1 MQEVNI
7 YIWNDIKSP
16 GKKNAGTY
24 IYIVEMANTRIK
36 GSIKG
41 IKTVPDVTAHQL
53 ELMSLIEALKR
64 FNKKCI
70 LNIYTASSY
79 MLGAINNEWVYG
91 WKDNGWKTSSGKEV
105 AHRQE
110 WEELLSCLEGHMIH
124 VCELTAQ
131 QRLMLETEMY
141 RGNRKVI

>member
-41 IKTVPDVTAHQL
+41 IKTVLV
-53 ELMSLIEALKR
+53 
-64 FNKKCI
+64 
-70 LNIYTASSY
+70 
-79 MLGAINNEWVYG
+79 
-91 WKDNGWKTSSGKEV
+91 
-105 AHRQE
+105 
-110 WEELLSCLEGHMIH
+110 
-124 VCELTAQ
+124 
-131 QRLMLETEMY
+131 
-141 RGNRKVI
+141 

>member
-41 IKTVPDVTAHQL
+41 IKT
-53 ELMSLIEALKR
+53 
-64 FNKKCI
+64 
-70 LNIYTASSY
+70 
-79 MLGAINNEWVYG
+79 VYG